1 MGQLVTGIMWWSV
14 VGVVMAAVSP
24 PVLRWLARRGA
35 DAGVLLLAWAVLV
48 FLTLFAVALPGLA
61 ELIHRCWLALHAGPP
76 GGVDTA
82 VGVLSGGL
90 VALAAV
96 RGGWHLATAER
107 HRRRLH
113 ARHAELAWLLHG
125 SAPRAEGVLWLPTAE
140 PHAYSL
146 AGNPPLVVV
155 STGLRECLDRAAVRA
170 VVAHEHA
177 HLQRRHHLLIAVAHA
192 AAAGLWWLP
201 LTRQSP
207 SLVRTLV
214 ELDADAHAAR
224 VHGYRPLRRA
234 LLTLQNTHAPAVAL
248 GIAGEC
254 VQLRL
259 QRLSGRRS
267 PSTGR
272 IAASAAASTAMLL
285 AGTAALVVALLVG
298 VLASCTAG

>member
-1 MGQLVTGIMWWSV
+1 MWWSV

-24 PVLRWLARRGA
+24 PVLRWLTRRGA
-35 DAGVLLLAWAVLV
+35 DAGVLLLAWAMLV
-48 FLTLFAVALPGLA
+48 CTLIAVALPGLA
-61 ELIHRCWLALHAGPP
+61 ELIRRCWLAMHAGPP
-76 GGVDTA
+76 GGVDMA

-96 RGGWHLATAER
+96 RGRWHLATAER

-125 SAPRAEGVLWLPTAE
+125 SAPRAEGVLCCPPLSRTPTALRATRRWWWWA
-140 PHAYSL
+140 PVCAS
-146 AGNPPLVVV
+146 A
-155 STGLRECLDRAAVRA
+155 STAPRYERWWHTNMPIRSNATICLSGGPTRPRQDC
-170 VVAHEHA
+170 
-177 HLQRRHHLLIAVAHA
+177 
-192 AAAGLWWLP
+192 GGCT

-224 VHGYRPLRRA
+224 VHGNRPLRRA
-234 LLTLQNTHAPAVAL
+234 LLTLQNTHAPALAL

-259 QRLSGRRS
+259 QHLSGRRS

-285 AGTAALVVALLVG
+285 AGTAALVVAVLIS